1 MTTLSI
7 YSRTWPSADAV
18 SLASTIRDSGFT
30 NAHLSLASVGLGS
43 LPETLDADELTT
55 IRRTFEQNDVRIGS
69 VSATYNL
76 IDPDRARRRRDTDRG
91 IGVIRHAPLLGA
103 DLVSL
108 CTGTRNPDNMWAGH
122 PDNAS
127 PGAWDEFR
135 ETLAELIDAARE
147 AGVTLGVEPER
158 GNIIAGAREARRL
171 LDELGADAAHIGII
185 IDPGNIIDVDHPET
199 QGAILTEAFDLLGP
213 HVNVLHAKD
222 SAPGGDAAPGHGV
235 VDFDLVFAH
244 WVALQKPVQVVLHNI
259 RVDQVAESRRY
270 VLERIA
276 AT

>member
-1 MTTLSI
+1 VTTLSI
-7 YSRTWPSADAV
+7 YSRTWPSADAA

-55 IRRTFEQNDVRIGS
+55 IRKTFERAGVRITS

-76 IDPDRARRRRDTDRG
+76 IDPDRARRRRDTDRA

-127 PGAWDEFR
+127 AEAWDEFR
-135 ETLAELIDAARE
+135 ETLAELVDAARE
-147 AGVTLGVEPER
+147 SGVTLGVEPER

-185 IDPGNIIDVDHPET
+185 IDPGNIIDVEHPET

-213 HVNVLHAKD
+213 HVEVLHAKD
-222 SAPGGDAAPGHGV
+222 SAPDGDAAPGQGV
-235 VDFDLVFAH
+235 VDFDLVFAR
-244 WVALQKPVQVVLHNI
+244 WAALPKSVPVILHNI

-270 VLERIA
+270 VLARIA